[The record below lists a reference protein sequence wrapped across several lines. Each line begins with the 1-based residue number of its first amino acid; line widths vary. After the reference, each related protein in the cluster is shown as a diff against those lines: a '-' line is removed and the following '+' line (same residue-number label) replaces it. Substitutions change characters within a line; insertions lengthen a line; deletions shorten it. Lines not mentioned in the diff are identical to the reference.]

1 MTTSVNPLKP
11 IQMRD
16 KNGHMV
22 TRWVRVLEETGE
34 RAITV
39 PPPAIQSSPEI
50 VESTLWRLFP
60 EFDDELGCMMDIYG
74 QEWGHSDVFTRH
86 ALSMLPS
93 KTMTRLSEEF
103 SDDSSAAQCH
113 TALVT
118 YQYFNVMSA
127 YGSDEESQEHYDV
140 AVARLNNALLFRE
153 VLNELV
159 AFGGIT
165 QGADDTEYVLAW
177 AMKSHEDPNN
187 GAWKNGVY
195 VPSRIDYSVLPKRD
209 REQVIAYL
217 IAFRVNQYVG
227 IDATGEDRSPEPEYV
242 EFIRENFDRRH
253 EIMEIVKQRKTND
266 VKLIQEMLSTD
277 APALVGGVL

>member
-11 IQMRD
+11 VQVRD

-34 RAITV
+34 RAIVV
-39 PPPAIQSSPEI
+39 PPPAVPSSPQL
-50 VESTLWRLFP
+50 VESTMWRLFP
-60 EFDDELGCMMDIYG
+60 EFDEEAGCMTDIFS
-74 QEWGHSDVFTRH
+74 QEWGYSDVFTRH
-86 ALSMLPS
+86 ALGMLPT

-113 TALVT
+113 TALVS
-118 YQYFNVMSA
+118 YQYLNAMA
-127 YGSDEESQEHYDV
+127 AHGSDEDSQEHYDV
-140 AVARLNNALLFRE
+140 AVARLNNALMFRE
-153 VLNELV
+153 VLNELT
-159 AFGGIT
+159 AFSGIT

-177 AMKSHEDPNN
+177 AMKSYEDPNS

-195 VPSRIDYSVLPKRD
+195 VPSRIDYSVLPKRE

-217 IAFRVNQYVG
+217 VAFRVNQYVG
-227 IDATGEDRSPEPEYV
+227 IDASGEDRSPEPDYV
-242 EFIRENFDRRH
+242 DFIRKNLDRRQ
-253 EIMEIVKQRKTND
+253 EIMAIVKLRRTND
-266 VKLIQEMLSTD
+266 VGLLQEMLSAD